1 MSSLDILLLYIC
13 LPNMVCWC
21 SGVESISAVEASSR
35 QQPGPA
41 AAASP
46 QSPDTLVTHR
56 DLSIDTQRYSVTC
69 HTDMSRRLT
78 TCLGCAIDS

>member
-41 AAASP
+41 AAST
-46 QSPDTLVTHR
+46 QSPDTHR
-56 DLSIDTQRYSVTC
+56 DLSIVAIHSVTALHVTQTC
-69 HTDMSRRLT
+69 HAD
-78 TCLGCAIDS
+78 

>member
-41 AAASP
+41 AAAST
-46 QSPDTLVTHR
+46 QSPDTLDTHR
-56 DLSIDTQRYSVTC
+56 DHTQRYSVTC
-69 HTDMSRRLT
+69 HTHMSRRLT